1 MERSHARS
9 ARAAEAGFETALD
22 YYYFLRYDDKAGPE
36 LQALIGCQQEH
47 EWHPEGCVWVHSLM
61 VTDELCVTDLAATAG
76 MRESTTS
83 HALRLLRT
91 NRVVRAR
98 RAGRTVYYSLADEH
112 VRHVLH
118 DVLAHAQHAD
128 DD

>member
-1 MERSHARS
+1 MGPVRS
-9 ARAAEAGFETALD
+9 ALPDADTVARCAALFGVLADPSRIRLLA
-22 YYYFLRYDDKAGPE
+22 
-36 LQALIGCQQEH
+36 
-47 EWHPEGCVWVHSLM
+47 SLM

>member
-1 MERSHARS
+1 MALVR
-9 ARAAEAGFETALD
+9 TALPD
-22 YYYFLRYDDKAGPE
+22 AE
-36 LQALIGCQQEH
+36 TVASAAALFGVLSDPSRIR
-47 EWHPEGCVWVHSLM
+47 VLASLM

-91 NRVVRAR
+91 NRVVTAR
-98 RAGRTVYYSLADEH
+98 REGRTIYYSLADEH

-128 DD
+128 DN